1 MKTKNNAKTGL
12 TSQKEDFSQWYQ
24 DVIAAADLA
33 ESSAVRG
40 CMVIKP
46 NGYAIWENIQSTLDR
61 MFKDKGVKIYLFGSR
76 ARGDNSI
83 FSDVDI
89 GIISDNDI
97 SKDIVYLRELLE
109 ESSIPYKIDIVD
121 LSKNDRLYK
130 IVLQEGIRWL

>member
-1 MKTKNNAKTGL
+1 MKSVKTKKIEEL
-12 TSQKEDFSQWYQ
+12 KKILIDF
-24 DVIAAADLA
+24 
-33 ESSAVRG
+33 
-40 CMVIKP
+40 
-46 NGYAIWENIQSTLDR
+46 
-61 MFKDKGVKIYLFGSR
+61 FKDKGVKIYLFGSR

>member
-1 MKTKNNAKTGL
+1 MRSVKTKKIEEL
-12 TSQKEDFSQWYQ
+12 KKILIDF
-24 DVIAAADLA
+24 
-33 ESSAVRG
+33 
-40 CMVIKP
+40 
-46 NGYAIWENIQSTLDR
+46 
-61 MFKDKGVKIYLFGSR
+61 FKDKGVKIYLFGSR

>member
-1 MKTKNNAKTGL
+1 MKSVKTKKIEEL
-12 TSQKEDFSQWYQ
+12 KKILIDF
-24 DVIAAADLA
+24 
-33 ESSAVRG
+33 
-40 CMVIKP
+40 
-46 NGYAIWENIQSTLDR
+46 
-61 MFKDKGVKIYLFGSR
+61 FKDKGVKIYLFGSR

-97 SKDIVYLRELLE
+97 SKHIVYLRELLE